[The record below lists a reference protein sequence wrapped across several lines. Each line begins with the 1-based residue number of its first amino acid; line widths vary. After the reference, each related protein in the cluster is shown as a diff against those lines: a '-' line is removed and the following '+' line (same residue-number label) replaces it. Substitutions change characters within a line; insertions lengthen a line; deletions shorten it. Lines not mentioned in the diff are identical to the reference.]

1 MSVAKRQTA
10 TARFL
15 VEPDFEARV
24 RAEPVNVAAEL
35 GLDPAFV
42 VRLCEISAARVQAFR
57 RGRHTKARRREG

>member
-1 MSVAKRQTA
+1 MSLAKRQAA

-15 VEPDFEARV
+15 VEPDFEARA
-24 RAEPVNVAAEL
+24 RAAPAEVAAEL

-42 VRLCEISAARVQAFR
+42 LRLCEISEARVQAFR